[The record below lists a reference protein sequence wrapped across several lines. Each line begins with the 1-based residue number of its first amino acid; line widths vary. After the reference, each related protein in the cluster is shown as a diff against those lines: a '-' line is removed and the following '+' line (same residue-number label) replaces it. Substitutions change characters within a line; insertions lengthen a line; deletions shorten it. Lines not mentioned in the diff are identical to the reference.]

1 MPGPLTGDGPP
12 RTVRVG
18 LMTLSV
24 FEVLGVFPELG
35 RLPTPEEDAPGG
47 PSVALLSHD
56 LWASQYGSDPAIVGR
71 IINMN
76 GTPREVI
83 GVMPASYDFPTP
95 EVDLWA
101 LLRLDPASSN
111 FGGHYISAIAR
122 LAPGVTT
129 EAASG
134 DARSLIARFT
144 TPSERL
150 LAARTKAYDA
160 NFHNDAAALQAA
172 VVEFDQLANDPA
184 VGRMALYYAA
194 WTEWALAASL
204 VQAGKTDE
212 AIQTGERVVAF
223 ARRAL
228 QRDEHDPEVI
238 TMLVNGL
245 IVVAVLDRPRL
256 PSLAPEV
263 AELGAAPSSSRRRT
277 RGW

>member
-1 MPGPLTGDGPP
+1 MNTACL
-12 RTVRVG
+12 
-18 LMTLSV
+18 
-24 FEVLGVFPELG
+24 
-35 RLPTPEEDAPGG
+35 
-47 PSVALLSHD
+47 VALALV
-56 LWASQYGSDPAIVGR
+56 L
-71 IINMN
+71 
-76 GTPREVI
+76 EV
-83 GVMPASYDFPTP
+83 S
-95 EVDLWA
+95 
-101 LLRLDPASSN
+101 
-111 FGGHYISAIAR
+111 
-122 LAPGVTT
+122 
-129 EAASG
+129 
-134 DARSLIARFT
+134 

-150 LAARTKAYDA
+150 IAARTKAYDA

-194 WTEWALAASL
+194 WTEWALAASQ

-212 AIQTGERVVAF
+212 AIRTGERVVAF

-263 AELGAAPSSSRRRT
+263 ARLRRRAIELAPANP
-277 RGW
+277 RVVMMDAGMIFNNPPEYGGGREKGLARWLEAMELFEREERSPAADPLRPRWGRPLAYGWLADLYLRLEPPQQDKARDAANTALKMRPDFWYVNEQVLPKLAK